1 MYIHSC
7 WKFVSSLTILIFSII
22 LLFHIKWIW
31 PLSPT
36 PGRKTKSISYTWVYT
51 KEITQDGVC
60 SPEQRMGTRR
70 GRDRD
75 KDMINSLETY
85 TSEVKPKT
93 SLDSELTGAHEDA
106 RRATDCLHMQRGQ
119 TFLVRMLPDLLVC
132 LFSWDVLINV
142 LYL

>member
-1 MYIHSC
+1 M
-7 WKFVSSLTILIFSII
+7 
-22 LLFHIKWIW
+22 
-31 PLSPT
+31 
-36 PGRKTKSISYTWVYT
+36 YT

-70 GRDRD
+70 GGDRD

-119 TFLVRMLPDLLVC
+119 TFLVRTLPDLLVC